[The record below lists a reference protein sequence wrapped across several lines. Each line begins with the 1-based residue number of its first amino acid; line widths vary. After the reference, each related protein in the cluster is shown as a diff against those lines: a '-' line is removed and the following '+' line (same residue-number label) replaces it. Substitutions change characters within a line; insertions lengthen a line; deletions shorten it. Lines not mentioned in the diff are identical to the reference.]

1 MLFFTSDFVCCHFP
15 VLLLR
20 ILRSYAVT
28 ITCRDFYSYRF
39 HAFCCHPFYRCKK
52 DAENG
57 EKKNETSKQ
66 LIPLQCN
73 FLSCSRYV
81 LRAIRLLLVPLSRSN
96 VYFMVLLSIFAWAP
110 NTLRNELKTRK
121 AKKKKKISA
130 ASQHIRYFCSGV
142 SWMFL
147 SFYYIILSRIF
158 SRRFC
163 SLSLSIT
170 CNFVKFTLIKP
181 SLIIY
186 DIHKFVI
193 LLRWA

>member
-73 FLSCSRYV
+73 LLSCSRYV

-110 NTLRNELKTRK
+110 NTLRNELKTRE
-121 AKKKKKISA
+121 AKKEEN
-130 ASQHIRYFCSGV
+130 F
-142 SWMFL
+142 
-147 SFYYIILSRIF
+147 SRIATHQIFLFRSFMNVPFFLLHNFIENFF
-158 SRRFC
+158 S
-163 SLSLSIT
+163 SISFSFAL
-170 CNFVKFTLIKP
+170 NYL
-181 SLIIY
+181 
-186 DIHKFVI
+186 
-193 LLRWA
+193 